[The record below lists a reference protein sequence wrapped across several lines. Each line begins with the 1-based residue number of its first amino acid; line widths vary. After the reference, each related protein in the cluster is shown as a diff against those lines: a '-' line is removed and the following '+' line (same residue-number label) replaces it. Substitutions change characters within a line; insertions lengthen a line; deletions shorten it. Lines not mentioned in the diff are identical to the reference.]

1 MPFSQKSLDFIRNL
15 DIKADIELLQQ
26 HLFFRPQCLRNMRI
40 SATLLKFG
48 ALAGLTLAQI
58 GSILCRPDDDDSK
71 PSQLE
76 TLVHKTSVMA
86 AKSRQGEICCPS
98 EKKPLDDWE
107 VSSKRN
113 STSNPLTQILM
124 TAIGDGGDLDDL
136 RRISRINTEDIGLP
150 SEFKF
155 ELGRQNSNDL
165 QTSDY
170 APPESPWDEDFF
182 TLFEVMLRELIAQ

>member
-98 EKKPLDDWE
+98 ELEMLFRPVLVE
-107 VSSKRN
+107 ELPEL
-113 STSNPLTQILM
+113 STFIWFDHAETSCW
-124 TAIGDGGDLDDL
+124 
-136 RRISRINTEDIGLP
+136 LP
-150 SEFKF
+150 
-155 ELGRQNSNDL
+155 
-165 QTSDY
+165 
-170 APPESPWDEDFF
+170 A
-182 TLFEVMLRELIAQ
+182 VA